1 MKIADFLKTPVTD
14 EQLESLVEHLN
25 FDNFKN
31 NESIFVPAEEQNG
44 HFVRKGM
51 KLISFFFTKD

>member
-14 EQLESLVEHLN
+14 EQLTSLVEHLT

-31 NESIFVPAEEQNG
+31 NESIFVPTENG
-44 HFVRKGM
+44 HFVRKG
-51 KLISFFFTKD
+51 